1 MIRIAVQAKGRL
13 NEDSIRL
20 LNDSGI
26 QVDDSKRKLLSK
38 SNNFPVEILYLR
50 DDDIPQ
56 AVANGIADIGIV
68 GLNEFKEKGFKVK
81 KLFDLGFSKCRL
93 SLAVPKSVNYTGL
106 KYFNN
111 KKVATSYPKIL
122 KEFFRKSKIK
132 AKIESIAGSVE
143 IAPSIGMTDAI
154 FDIVSSGGTLVS
166 NGLVEVEKVFY
177 SEAVLIATPELGKDK
192 MAVINQMI
200 FRFNAVKMSRGK
212 KYVLVNVPNNKITAA
227 LKIIPCLKSP
237 TLLPLADKNWSAIH
251 AVVDEDLIWEKV
263 EQLKKIGAED
273 ILVLN
278 MEQMIL

>member
-68 GLNEFKEKGFKVK
+68 GLNEVKEKGFKVK
-81 KLFDLGFSKCRL
+81 RLFDLGFSKCRL
-93 SLAVPKSVNYTGL
+93 SLAVPKSINYTGL

-251 AVVDEDLIWEKV
+251 AVVDEDLIWEKA

>member
-13 NEDSIRL
+13 NEDSIKL

-68 GLNEFKEKGFKVK
+68 GLNEVKEKGFKVK
-81 KLFDLGFSKCRL
+81 RLFDLGFSKCRL
-93 SLAVPKSVNYTGL
+93 SLAVPKSINYTGL

-177 SEAVLIATPELGKDK
+177 SEAVLIATPELGKEK

-212 KYVLVNVPNNKITAA
+212 KYVLVNVPNNKIAAA

-263 EQLKKIGAED
+263 EQLKEIGAED

>member
-13 NEDSIRL
+13 NEDSMKL

-38 SNNFPVEILYLR
+38 SNNFPIEILYLR

-68 GLNEFKEKGFKVK
+68 GLNEVKEKGFKVK
-81 KLFDLGFSKCRL
+81 KLFDLGFGKCRL
-93 SLAVPKSVNYTGL
+93 SLAVPKSINYTGL
-106 KYFNN
+106 QYFNN

-177 SEAVLIATPELGKDK
+177 SEAVLIATPELGKEK

>member
-13 NEDSIRL
+13 SEDSMKL
-20 LNDSGI
+20 LKDSGI

-38 SNNFPVEILYLR
+38 SNNFPAEILYLR

-68 GLNEFKEKGFKVK
+68 GLNEVKEKGFKVK
-81 KLFDLGFSKCRL
+81 KLFELGFGKCRL
-93 SLAVPKSVNYTGL
+93 SLAIPKGESYTGL

-111 KKVATSYPKIL
+111 KKVATSYPRIL
-122 KEFFRKSKIK
+122 KDFFRKNKIK
-132 AKIESIAGSVE
+132 AQIEEIAGSVE

-166 NGLVEVEKVFY
+166 NGLAEVEKVFY
-177 SEAVLIATPELGKDK
+177 SEAVLIATPELGKEK

>member
-68 GLNEFKEKGFKVK
+68 GLNEVKEKGFKVK

>member
-13 NEDSIRL
+13 NEDSIKL

-68 GLNEFKEKGFKVK
+68 GLNEVKEKGFKVK

-93 SLAVPKSVNYTGL
+93 SLAVPKSINYTGL

-122 KEFFRKSKIK
+122 KEFFRKSNIK

-177 SEAVLIATPELGKDK
+177 SEAVLIATPELGKEK